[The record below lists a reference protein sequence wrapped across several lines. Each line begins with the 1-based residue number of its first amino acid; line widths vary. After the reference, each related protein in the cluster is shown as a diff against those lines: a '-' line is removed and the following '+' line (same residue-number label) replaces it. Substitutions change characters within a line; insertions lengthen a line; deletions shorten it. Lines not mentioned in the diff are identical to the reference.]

1 MIKFYIMIAV
11 VAVIGGTVA
20 GGYKYVNDMQEQL
33 LTLRGNN
40 VKLEQANEVNQAT
53 IGRMETDRVRSEE
66 LNRNLQAELQ
76 TAYAGAQVLRTT
88 LARHDLTRLVLAKPG
103 LIETRINDATQDLF
117 NQLRIDTAQ

>member
-11 VAVIGGTVA
+11 IAVIGGTVA

>member
-11 VAVIGGTVA
+11 ITVLGGAVA

-33 LTLRGNN
+33 LTLRDNN

-66 LNRNLQAELQ
+66 LNQNLQAELQ